1 MEHERAL
8 QEKAKQIEEE
18 YIAIIDPETQQVV
31 GEDGE
36 LLEENEEQQEGDK
49 LTSISQ
55 VQPTASQ
62 ISKMTGRTY
71 ISELQKQLEDER
83 DARQKLEKD
92 LNQLKI
98 VSEEITSQLSK
109 VAKNV

>member
-1 MEHERAL
+1 M
-8 QEKAKQIEEE
+8 
-18 YIAIIDPETQQVV
+18 
-31 GEDGE
+31 
-36 LLEENEEQQEGDK
+36 
-49 LTSISQ
+49 
-55 VQPTASQ
+55 QPTNSQ

-83 DARQKLEKD
+83 DARQKLEQD

-109 VAKNV
+109 VAKQ